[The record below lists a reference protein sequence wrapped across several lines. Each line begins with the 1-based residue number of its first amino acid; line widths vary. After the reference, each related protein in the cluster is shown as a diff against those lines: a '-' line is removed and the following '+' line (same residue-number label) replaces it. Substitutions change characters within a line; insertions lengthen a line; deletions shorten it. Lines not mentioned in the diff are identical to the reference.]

1 MPICVGKE
9 AWEAGLFNMKNSP
22 KENITTD
29 AVTAYFLKE
38 YGHDLQMHFP
48 FSNSQTL
55 PNEQSNS
62 DYIELSMVK
71 KKAIIFERNGSYS
84 ESCTLYSSLHFVTT
98 PL

>member
-1 MPICVGKE
+1 
-9 AWEAGLFNMKNSP
+9 MKNSP

-38 YGHDLQMHFP
+38 FGHDLQMHFP

-62 DYIELSMVK
+62 DYIELSLIK
-71 KKAIIFERNGSYS
+71 KKAIACERNGSYS
-84 ESCTLYSSLHFVTT
+84 ESCFLYYQLHFVTI